1 LRRPQWFSPDTDHL
15 SRSFGRRTGWQ
26 APPPFALS
34 SQLVGAACA
43 ASGSSPTRNVASPKP
58 NASADAAAP
67 TVPAQTGRLPVGT
80 ATIELV
86 DRSRRDPFAPDHRRR
101 HILVEV
107 YYPAR
112 GTKGRGRYMPRLVAK
127 ALATRSVP
135 ASALLSV
142 RTNARPK
149 AQVRR
154 GHYPVVLFSP
164 GYTVPHYLY
173 AALLE
178 DLSSRGYVVIALDHT
193 YETEAVQ
200 FPNGTTVRRT
210 LPETAHP
217 LDLRAVSARIGDLSL
232 VVARLRSLTRLAPLR
247 AADPSKIGLFGH
259 SLGGLTAA
267 NVAAAAQEVTFAADL
282 SGSVYGK
289 AVRKPFRRPF
299 LILDGQ
305 GRDPT
310 LRGWW
315 AKLVGTRY
323 WVTLKT
329 AKHLNFSDWSWLVPA
344 LRRSGVKPKPRVPNL
359 GAMDGFRAV
368 ALQRR
373 YLGAFFDKC
382 LKHQPTSAFDDP
394 PPADVAIKR

>member
-1 LRRPQWFSPDTDHL
+1 MSLSPWTTRTRPRRFSFRTARQFGGRFPKLRI
-15 SRSFGRRTGWQ
+15 RSTC
-26 APPPFALS
+26 AP
-34 SQLVGAACA
+34 
-43 ASGSSPTRNVASPKP
+43 
-58 NASADAAAP
+58 
-67 TVPAQTGRLPVGT
+67 
-80 ATIELV
+80 
-86 DRSRRDPFAPDHRRR
+86 
-101 HILVEV
+101 
-107 YYPAR
+107 
-112 GTKGRGRYMPRLVAK
+112 
-127 ALATRSVP
+127 SVP
-135 ASALLSV
+135 GSAISLWWSLDF
-142 RTNARPK
+142 AR
-149 AQVRR
+149 
-154 GHYPVVLFSP
+154 S
-164 GYTVPHYLY
+164 
-173 AALLE
+173 
-178 DLSSRGYVVIALDHT
+178 
-193 YETEAVQ
+193 
-200 FPNGTTVRRT
+200 
-210 LPETAHP
+210 
-217 LDLRAVSARIGDLSL
+217 
-232 VVARLRSLTRLAPLR
+232 TRLAPLR

-267 NVAAAAQEVTFAADL
+267 NVAAAAQGVTCAADL

-344 LRRSGVKPKPRVPNL
+344 LRRSGVRPKPKPRVPNL